1 MASYLIVYQ
10 VSICLS
16 QQSQHIVLI
25 EHGHINPKD
34 GALLFLGSGDIGDVV
49 VIPMEY
55 HLCELDSIVVFF
67 EYLMMFNGFHL
78 PYFYLVIDIC
88 KG

>member
-1 MASYLIVYQ
+1 M
-10 VSICLS
+10 
-16 QQSQHIVLI
+16 LI

-78 PYFYLVIDIC
+78 AYFYLVIDIG

>member
-1 MASYLIVYQ
+1 M
-10 VSICLS
+10 
-16 QQSQHIVLI
+16 LI

-55 HLCELDSIVVFF
+55 HLGQLDGIIVFF
-67 EYLMMFNGFHL
+67 EYLVMLDSFHF
-78 PYFYLVIDIC
+78 PHFYLVIDIG

>member
-1 MASYLIVYQ
+1 MPLVTVPTHSAHRAWPYQ
-10 VSICLS
+10 S
-16 QQSQHIVLI
+16 
-25 EHGHINPKD
+25 KD

-78 PYFYLVIDIC
+78 PYFYPVIDID